1 MTAPLQVDVLREA
14 SRSFREYSQGHG
26 AGSAVL
32 LALMALAL
40 AGLLL
45 YAFLSGRRRV
55 IGRRLFLRLAK
66 ASALDKAELA
76 FLLDVARRASPENPS
91 SLFLRRSL
99 FEGVVAELPGAD
111 ASLVAS
117 VRRKVYSP

>member
-26 AGSAVL
+26 TGSAML

-55 IGRRLFLRLAK
+55 VGRRLFLRLAK
-66 ASALDKAELA
+66 ANALDKTELA

-99 FEGVVAELPGAD
+99 FESVVAELPGAD